1 VFYVHTCMCLHALR
15 TMSNEEQYNRFVP
28 LVESYKIILSYAQT
42 ELSHGTDLKS
52 LQTEAVFERCH
63 FFKLCSSTHNTRH
76 AFANFSPL
84 PSAASPS
91 EEKIS
96 PIRTKYLITAGSVR
110 RARINEIVIQ

>member
-1 VFYVHTCMCLHALR
+1 MVVLCSMFIHVC
-15 TMSNEEQYNRFVP
+15 V
-28 LVESYKIILSYAQT
+28 YAQT